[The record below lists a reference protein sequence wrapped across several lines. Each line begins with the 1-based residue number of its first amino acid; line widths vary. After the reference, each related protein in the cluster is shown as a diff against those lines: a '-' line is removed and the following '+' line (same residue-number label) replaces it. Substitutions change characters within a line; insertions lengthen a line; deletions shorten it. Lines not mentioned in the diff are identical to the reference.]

1 MGLKAALSKPFAAHV
16 VRKLDKWRSDGVAAQ
31 EAVFQHLVQTG
42 KGTQFGAE
50 HFFDRIHTYS
60 DFRKNVPLRTYEDFE
75 PYVERI
81 MQGEKDVLWKGRPL
95 YWSKTSGTTS
105 GVKYIPISKE
115 SIHNHLDSARNALL
129 CYVHETGNTGFI
141 DGKMIFLQGS
151 PTLSKQG
158 GIDTGRLSG
167 IVAHHV
173 PGYLQRNR
181 MPSFATNCMEDWE
194 EKVSAVVK
202 ETLPQPMSLISGIP
216 SWVQMYFERLIEVSG
231 KANVGEVFP
240 DFSLFV
246 YGGVNFDPY
255 RSIFDR
261 LIGRPVD
268 TIETYPASEG
278 FIAFQDSQKE
288 DGLLLTA
295 KAGIFYEFVPAD
307 EIGKTN
313 PTRLSLSEVELGVN
327 YAIVLNTNAGLWGYV
342 IGDTVRFVSKD
353 PYRLKVTGRTK
364 HFISAF
370 GEHVIG
376 EEVDRAMRKVQE
388 QFGGR
393 VREFHVAP
401 QVTPEEGNLPF
412 HEWLVEFEQLPQDLD
427 AFSAALDR
435 EMVDQNIYY
444 KDLIDGNILRP
455 LKLSLIQQEGFVQMM
470 KSRGK
475 LGGQNKVP
483 RLANDRSVADVL
495 LQWAKS

>member
-1 MGLKAALSKPFAAHV
+1 MIRRPP
-16 VRKLDKWRSDGVAAQ
+16 RSTL
-31 EAVFQHLVQTG
+31 FPYTTL
-42 KGTQFGAE
+42 
-50 HFFDRIHTYS
+50 
-60 DFRKNVPLRTYEDFE
+60 FR
-75 PYVERI
+75 
-81 MQGEKDVLWKGRPL
+81 
-95 YWSKTSGTTS
+95 S
-105 GVKYIPISKE
+105 
-115 SIHNHLDSARNALL
+115 HLDSARNALL

-278 FIAFQDSQKE
+278 
-288 DGLLLTA
+288 
-295 KAGIFYEFVPAD
+295 
-307 EIGKTN
+307 
-313 PTRLSLSEVELGVN
+313 
-327 YAIVLNTNAGLWGYV
+327 
-342 IGDTVRFVSKD
+342 
-353 PYRLKVTGRTK
+353 
-364 HFISAF
+364 
-370 GEHVIG
+370 
-376 EEVDRAMRKVQE
+376 
-388 QFGGR
+388 
-393 VREFHVAP
+393 
-401 QVTPEEGNLPF
+401 
-412 HEWLVEFEQLPQDLD
+412 
-427 AFSAALDR
+427 
-435 EMVDQNIYY
+435 
-444 KDLIDGNILRP
+444 
-455 LKLSLIQQEGFVQMM
+455 
-470 KSRGK
+470 
-475 LGGQNKVP
+475 
-483 RLANDRSVADVL
+483 
-495 LQWAKS
+495 